1 MGILYSR
8 KEQLEDLV
16 EMDLGGYGQHNPCP
30 LSQTI
35 LTDNGF
41 RHYELGPCVG
51 FLLIGWTDSSKGF
64 DTQLVQIFEDDE
76 NWAYDG
82 DSIMLGG
89 YWTPVVARTLNRMSD
104 WYMEHVQQGFNE
116 NWKWVSKLIKQPKEE
131 SIFKENGE
139 SACPVLGAEPQI
151 ISSTD
156 EDPRVKTD

>member
-16 EMDLGGYGQHNPCP
+16 ELDLGGYGQHNPCP

-51 FLLIGWTDSSKGF
+51 FLLIGWTDSKGF

-89 YWTPVVARTLNRMSD
+89 YWTPVVSRTLNRMSD
-104 WYMEHVQQGFNE
+104 WYMEHIQQGFNE
-116 NWKWVSKLIKQPKEE
+116 DWKWVSKIIKQPKEE
-131 SIFKENGE
+131 SIFKEDGE

-151 ISSTD
+151 ISATD

>member
-1 MGILYSR
+1 MGILYHK

-51 FLLIGWTDSSKGF
+51 FLLIGWTDSKGF
-64 DTQLVQIFEDDE
+64 DTQLVQVFEDDE
-76 NWAYDG
+76 NWAYDES
-82 DSIMLGG
+82 SISMGG
-89 YWTPVVARTLNRMSD
+89 YWTPVVARTLNRLSD
-104 WYMEHVQQGFNE
+104 WYLEHIQQGFNE
-116 NWKWVSKLIKQPKEE
+116 DWKWVSKLIKQPKEE

-139 SACPVLGAEPQI
+139 SACPVLGADPQI

-156 EDPRVKTD
+156 EDPRVKTN

>member
-1 MGILYSR
+1 MGILYSER
-8 KEQLEDLV
+8 KQLENLV

-51 FLLIGWTDSSKGF
+51 FLLIGWTDSKGF
-64 DTQLVQIFEDDE
+64 DTQLVQVFEDDE

-82 DSIMLGG
+82 DSIMMNG

-104 WYMEHVQQGFNE
+104 WYTEHIQQGFNE
-116 NWKWVSKLIKQPKEE
+116 DWKWVSKLIKQPKEE
-131 SIFKENGE
+131 SIFRENGE

-151 ISSTD
+151 VSSTE
-156 EDPRVKTD
+156 EDPQ

>member
-1 MGILYSR
+1 MKVNSKAT
-8 KEQLEDLV
+8 KEFDIDKV
-16 EMDLGGYGQHNPCP
+16 ICDIDVRYYVDC
-30 LSQTI
+30 SFSK
-35 LTDNGF
+35 DNG
-41 RHYELGPCVG
+41 ET
-51 FLLIGWTDSSKGF
+51 WEKD
-64 DTQLVQIFEDDE
+64 FEDDE